1 VHQDKYECNKLK
13 TPKQMLILSNKKQH
27 AHIKNKQIDTLKEQG
42 FKQNKT
48 NTKQNLHA
56 THIITKKWNAKI
68 ENLIWTM
75 CSQKK
80 RVKVKQIGMLIVKN
94 LLKNLH

>member
-1 VHQDKYECNKLK
+1 
-13 TPKQMLILSNKKQH
+13 MLILSNKKQH

-94 LLKNLH
+94 LLKNLQ

>member
-1 VHQDKYECNKLK
+1 
-13 TPKQMLILSNKKQH
+13 LSNKKQH
-27 AHIKNKQIDTLKEQG
+27 AHIKNKNIDTLKEQG

-48 NTKQNLHA
+48 NTKHNLHA
-56 THIITKKWNAKI
+56 THIRTKKWNAKI

-75 CSQKK
+75 CSQNK

-94 LLKNLH
+94 LLKNLQ